1 MHILVFEPE
10 PSSTRGGQEVVLFDF
25 CRGLQQ
31 RGHQITLIYNTE
43 GNLLKQY
50 QEFCRQTLKVN
61 RFIVY
66 RPRHILSFLA
76 DLKKVIEK
84 IPIIEN
90 TIILCNQFQDTPF
103 GHALSLA
110 QNIPLVCY
118 LHLPPPRIVPTWQ
131 WHKGLKGVKEL
142 ISLSNIK
149 FQWGLGLK
157 GVQHFIA
164 VSNQT
169 KLDWVKRGYKEEII
183 DLVHNGIHLDVYKP
197 LNNYSLRRK
206 EWKIPEDIR
215 VISYVGRIDQVKGL
229 ETLIKAFALLL
240 LSTNAKLLIAGK
252 PLNQGEEYQKSLE
265 QLAINLGIENHV
277 NFLGHITNTTSLY
290 QISDI
295 TVLPSLWSEPFGRVI
310 VESMAS
316 GTPVVASRIGGI
328 SEVLTGEFKN
338 GLFEAGNER
347 DLSATLSRMIDW
359 RVRDPHLA
367 QRCRQHII
375 SKFGVDK
382 MVDGIELV
390 LEKICFTPERSHNY
404 PKSHLLLMQHTGG
417 EIDER

>member
-1 MHILVFEPE
+1 MHILVLEPE

-31 RGHQITLIYNTE
+31 RGHQITLIYNKE
-43 GNLLKQY
+43 GNLLKHY

-61 RFIVY
+61 RFIIY
-66 RPRHILSFLA
+66 RPSHLFSFVA
-76 DLKKVIEK
+76 DLKKVIDK
-84 IPIIEN
+84 VPLIQN

-103 GHALSLA
+103 GHALSLS
-110 QNIPLVCY
+110 QDIPLVCY
-118 LHLPPPRIVPTWQ
+118 LHLPPPLIVPKWQ
-131 WHKGLKGVKEL
+131 WNKGPKGVKHF
-142 ISLSNIK
+142 ISLSNIQ
-149 FQWGLGLK
+149 FQWNLGLK

-169 KLDWVKRGYKEEII
+169 KLDWVKRGYKEDII
-183 DLVHNGIHLDVYKP
+183 DVVHNGIHLDVYKP
-197 LNNYSLRRK
+197 LNKHSLMRK
-206 EWKIPEDIR
+206 EWNIPEHTR

-229 ETLIKAFALLL
+229 ETLLKAFASLL
-240 LSTNAKLLIAGK
+240 LSTKAKLLIAGK

-265 QLAINLGIENHV
+265 ELAINLGIENHV

-338 GLFEAGNER
+338 GLFEPGNER
-347 DLSATLSRMIDW
+347 DLSATLSRMMDW
-359 RVRDPHLA
+359 RDRDPHLA

-382 MVDGIELV
+382 MVDGIEKV
-390 LEKICFTPERSHNY
+390 LEKISCEPERSQNY

-417 EIDER
+417 DLDER